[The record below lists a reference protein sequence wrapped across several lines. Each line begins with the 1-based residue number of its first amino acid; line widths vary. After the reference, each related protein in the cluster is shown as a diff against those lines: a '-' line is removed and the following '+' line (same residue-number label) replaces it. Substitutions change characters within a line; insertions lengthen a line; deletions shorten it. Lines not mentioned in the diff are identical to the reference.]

1 MPLDN
6 TIKKALVLGSGGIR
20 IGQAGEFDYSGSQV
34 LKALKEEGIYTILI
48 NPNIATIQTDPELSD
63 RVYLLPINVKYVE
76 EVIKKEKPDGILLA
90 FGGQMALNVG
100 VELKELGILDKYNL
114 RVLGTPIEAIEAT
127 EDRDL
132 FVKAMEESHVKVCK
146 SQAVNSYHEALKAVK
161 VIGFPCMIRVAYT
174 LGGRGSGIVNNMKK
188 FERMARKG
196 LAQSRINQIL
206 IEESIWG
213 WKEIEYEVVR
223 DSEDNC
229 FINCN
234 MENFDPVGVHTGES
248 LVISPSQTLTNEE
261 YHMLRSASIRVIRNL
276 GIIGECNIQYG
287 LDPFSKEFRAI
298 EVNARLSRSSALASK
313 ATGYPLAYIAAK
325 LAIGYTLP
333 ELKNK
338 ITGITTACFEPA
350 LDYLVLK
357 IPRWDLTKFQKVDR
371 RIGSQMKSVGECMAI
386 GRTFEEVLQKAIRM
400 LDIGMKG
407 FVANDLDP
415 IDDINELKYALK
427 NPTDLRV
434 FRIAEAMKKGISI
447 EEIYRLSRVDKW
459 FLYKLKNIIDL
470 ERQLQDLE
478 LLETTDSEK
487 RYWLERAKKYGFSD
501 GQIAKIMAVDT
512 IFIRQMRRR
521 LGLHP
526 YVKRIDTLAAE
537 WPAIT
542 NYLYLTYNASEHD
555 IDFEKENQAGLK
567 KVIVLGSGTYR
578 IGASV
583 EFDWASVNCL
593 WGLKNLGVDQ
603 AIMINYNPET
613 VSTDYDISDKLYFDE
628 ISGERVLDICE
639 LEKPAGIVVSAGG
652 QIANNLAAKI
662 TKYSEFFRKT
672 NLKILGT
679 HGSRIDMAE
688 NRSKFSALL
697 DQLNIAQPEWKTLTD
712 KETALKFAKDV
723 GYPILVRPSYVLSGA
738 AMRVSYDEK
747 TLKDTLDLAASVS
760 SEYPVVITKF
770 FTDAREIE
778 CDGISDGENVL
789 IGAIAE
795 HIENAGIH
803 SGDATMVIPPQT
815 VSPTVI
821 TKIENY
827 TTQIALALKI
837 QGPFNI
843 QYLVKN
849 GEVYVIECNLRSS
862 RSMPYV
868 SKSRGIN
875 LMRLAAE
882 VIMGNKIPDKLMNLP
897 YGKFVTIKAPMFSF
911 VRLDKAD
918 YILGVEM
925 ASTGEIGIVGDDFQD
940 ALIKALEAT
949 EVYIPIDNGNVLISV
964 GGDELKKQ
972 VIPLA
977 LKLRD
982 LGFTIFATE
991 ATAQEL
997 KNNGIDAVKLYKI
1010 HEHGMEPNIMQ
1021 CLQDGRIDMV
1031 INIPL
1036 PTTVEDKFKKIMED
1050 EYQIRRMAVD
1060 YNIPV
1065 IINLQL
1071 AKAII
1076 DAIEK
1081 VRKKKV
1087 EIKSLNEYHETLKEV
1102 YW

>member
-34 LKALKEEGIYTILI
+34 LKALKEEGIETILI

-63 RVYLLPINVKYVE
+63 QVYLLPINVKYVE
-76 EVIKKEKPDGILLA
+76 EVIRKEKPDGILLA
-90 FGGQMALNVG
+90 FGGQTALNVG
-100 VELKELGILDKYNL
+100 VELKEEGILEKYNI
-114 RVLGTPIEAIEAT
+114 RVLGTPIEAIEVT

-132 FVKAMEESHVKVCK
+132 FVKAMDESNVKVCK
-146 SQAVNSYHEALKAVK
+146 SQAVNSYPAALKAVK
-161 VIGFPCMIRVAYT
+161 EIGFPCMIRVAYT
-174 LGGRGSGIVNNMKK
+174 LGGRGSGIVNNIKE
-188 FERMARKG
+188 FERMAKKG

-234 MENFDPVGVHTGES
+234 MENFDPVGIHTGES
-248 LVISPSQTLTNEE
+248 FVVSPSQTLTNEE

-357 IPRWDLTKFQKVDR
+357 IPRWDLAKFQKVDR
-371 RIGSQMKSVGECMAI
+371 RIGSQMKSVGEVMAI
-386 GRTFEEVLQKAIRM
+386 GRTFEEVMQKAIRM

-407 FVANDLDP
+407 FVANDLAP
-415 IDDINELKYALK
+415 IEDINELKYALK

-434 FRIAEAMKKGISI
+434 FRIAEAIKRGISI
-447 EEIYRLSRVDKW
+447 EEIYRLSRIDKW
-459 FLYKLKNIIDL
+459 FLYKLKNIIDI
-470 ERQLQDLE
+470 ERQLKDLE
-478 LLETTDSEK
+478 LLKTSDSEK
-487 RYWLERAKKYGFSD
+487 RYWLERAKRYGFSD
-501 GQIAKIMAVDT
+501 GQIAKIMGVET

-521 LGLHP
+521 LDLHP
-526 YVKRIDTLAAE
+526 FVKRIDTLAAE

-542 NYLYLTYNASEHD
+542 NYLYLTYSASEHD
-555 IDFEKENQAGLK
+555 IDFETENSSNLR

-583 EFDWASVNCL
+583 EFDWGSVNCL
-593 WGLKNLGVDQ
+593 WGLKQLGIDQ

-613 VSTDYDISDKLYFDE
+613 VSTDYDISDKLYFEE

-639 LEKPAGIVVSAGG
+639 LEKANGIVVSAGG

-662 TKYSEFFRKT
+662 SKYSEFFRKT

-679 HGSRIDMAE
+679 HGTRIDMAE
-688 NRSKFSALL
+688 DRSKFSTLL
-697 DQLNIAQPEWKTLTD
+697 DQLNIKQPDWNALTD
-712 KETALKFAKDV
+712 KEDAVRFAKEV
-723 GYPILVRPSYVLSGA
+723 GYPVLVRPSYVLSGA
-738 AMRVSYDEK
+738 AMRVAYDEK
-747 TLKDTLDLAASVS
+747 TLRDTLDLAASVS

-770 FTDAREIE
+770 FTNAREIE
-778 CDGISDGENVL
+778 CDGISDGDNVL
-789 IGAIAE
+789 IGAIVE

-803 SGDATMVIPPQT
+803 SGDATMTIPPQT
-815 VSPTVI
+815 VSTGVI
-821 TKIENY
+821 EVIESY
-827 TTQIALALKI
+827 TRSIALALKI
-837 QGPFNI
+837 QGPFNV

-849 GEVYVIECNLRSS
+849 GDVLVIECNLRSS

-868 SKSRGIN
+868 SKTRGIN
-875 LMRLAAE
+875 LMKLAAE
-882 VIMGNKIPDKLMNLP
+882 VIMGMKIPERLLHLP
-897 YGKFVTIKAPMFSF
+897 YGDFVGIKAPMFSF

-918 YILGVEM
+918 FRLGVEM
-925 ASTGEIGIVGDDFQD
+925 ASTGEIGIIGEDFRD

-949 EVYIPIDNGNVLISV
+949 EMHIPVDGGNVLISV
-964 GGDELKKQ
+964 GGDDLKKQ

-977 LKLRD
+977 KKLKD
-982 LGFTIFATE
+982 LGFNIFATE
-991 ATAQEL
+991 DTAFTL
-997 KNNGIDAVKLYKI
+997 RNNGIEAVRLYKV
-1010 HEHGMEPNIMQ
+1010 HEHGKEPNIIA
-1021 CLQDGRIDMV
+1021 CLQEGHIDMV
-1031 INIPL
+1031 INIPM
-1036 PTTVEDKFKKIMED
+1036 PTTVEAEFQTIIED
-1050 EYQIRRMAVD
+1050 EYEIRRMAVD
-1060 YNIPV
+1060 YNVPV

-1071 AKAII
+1071 AEAVI
-1076 DAIEK
+1076 DAIET
-1081 VRKKKV
+1081 VREKKI
-1087 EIKSLNEYHETLKEV
+1087 EIKSLNEYHKTLKEI